1 MDKKKEDVLLRKLK
15 CKILATISRF
25 KFTKSRIFSHL
36 HVIVMEMSLEED
48 ALLVSFFFFA
58 LMSLMYDKRRV
69 GHMTHVS

>member
-36 HVIVMEMSLEED
+36 HVIVMEVSLEED
-48 ALLVSFFFFA
+48 ALLVSFFFA